1 MIKYNP
7 KFWFKHIFTFRKS
20 DTIVVLWKEM
30 IYIGLFTTIL
40 AYLVLN
46 YVEDEFHVSVLGK
59 LKDVFSLI
67 GFVLSLL
74 LVFRTN
80 SAYDR
85 WWEGRKKW
93 GELINNSRNLA
104 IKVDTM
110 TKNKT
115 SHEFFSRMI
124 PNYAFAM
131 KEHLREG
138 VLIHELE
145 LTEEELIEIN
155 KKAHKTSYIAQKMY
169 AKLNEMKVSKELS
182 EEEFLS
188 IDDNLKNFSNITG
201 ASERIKNTPIPH
213 SYSSFLKKFIFVFVC
228 TMPLSFVSSFGY
240 FSAFIAIFI
249 FYILVSMEVL
259 AEEIED
265 PFGRD
270 ENDLP
275 TDGLCVKIKDNVKEI
290 LEH

>member
-155 KKAHKTSYIAQKMY
+155 KHTKQVT
-169 AKLNEMKVSKELS
+169 L
-182 EEEFLS
+182 
-188 IDDNLKNFSNITG
+188 
-201 ASERIKNTPIPH
+201 
-213 SYSSFLKKFIFVFVC
+213 LKKC
-228 TMPLSFVSSFGY
+228 MQSLT
-240 FSAFIAIFI
+240 
-249 FYILVSMEVL
+249 
-259 AEEIED
+259 
-265 PFGRD
+265 
-270 ENDLP
+270 
-275 TDGLCVKIKDNVKEI
+275 K
-290 LEH
+290 

>member
-188 IDDNLKNFSNITG
+188 IDDNLSIFFAMAPVGDVRKSDSIT
-201 ASERIKNTPIPH
+201 SISIKSVSKSVFFCLSFEVTRNDSIVFRQFVHSSRIYSRN
-213 SYSSFLKKFIFVFVC
+213 SLSSSFD
-228 TMPLSFVSSFGY
+228 G
-240 FSAFIAIFI
+240 FSE
-249 FYILVSMEVL
+249 YPM
-259 AEEIED
+259 
-265 PFGRD
+265 
-270 ENDLP
+270 
-275 TDGLCVKIKDNVKEI
+275 
-290 LEH
+290 